1 MELDP
6 QPDQIFDADE
16 SNFEELVI
24 QGSENRVVVVDF
36 WAPWCGPCKT
46 LGPDIEASVRGLGSG
61 IALAKVNVDE
71 NQQLAAMFRV
81 QSIPA
86 VKIVHQGKLVQEF
99 TGALPKEQIDELLR
113 PLLPNAPEPDVNP
126 IDEATQRASMGDL
139 DGASAAYKN
148 ILEEKPND
156 GDALVGLARLALQ
169 QGNVEAVHE
178 YVNLVEL
185 GTPQYKQAH
194 ALLAQLEFG
203 QKCHEAGG
211 RSKCAERVLSDSSD
225 TEGHYLLACCQAA
238 EGEFEEALNTWLDL
252 ATKNPGYADDGA
264 KKAMISVFHLIG
276 RENDMVKDFQRRLYQ
291 ALN

>member
-6 QPDQIFDADE
+6 KTDQIFDVDE

-24 QGSENRVVVVDF
+24 KESENRVVVVDF

-46 LGPDIEASVRGLGSG
+46 LGPDIEAAVRGLGSG

-86 VKIVHQGKLVQEF
+86 VKILHQGKLVQEF
-99 TGALPKEQIDELLR
+99 TGALPKDQIDELLR
-113 PLLPNAPEPDVNP
+113 PLLPDAPEPDVSP

-139 DGASAAYKN
+139 DGASEIFKN

-156 GDALVGLARLALQ
+156 GDALIGLARLALQ
-169 QGNVEAVHE
+169 QGDIEAVHE

-185 GTPQYKQAH
+185 GTPQHNQAH
-194 ALLAQLEFG
+194 AILAQLEFG

-211 RSKCAERVLSDSSD
+211 RNNCAERVSSD
-225 TEGHYLLACCQAA
+225 PSDPEGHYLLACCQAA
-238 EGEFEEALNTWLDL
+238 EGQFEEALEIWLDL
-252 ATKNPGYADDGA
+252 VTKDPGTSDEAA
-264 KKAMISVFHLIG
+264 KKAMISVFHLLG
-276 RENDMVKDFQRRLYQ
+276 RENKMVKDFQRRLYQ

>member
-6 QPDQIFDADE
+6 KTDQIFDVDE

-24 QGSENRVVVVDF
+24 KESENRVVVVDF

-46 LGPDIEASVRGLGSG
+46 LGPDIEAAVRGLGSG

-86 VKIVHQGKLVQEF
+86 VKILHQGKLVQEF
-99 TGALPKEQIDELLR
+99 TGALPKDQIDELLR
-113 PLLPNAPEPDVNP
+113 PLLPDAPEPDVSP

-139 DGASAAYKN
+139 DGASEVFKN

-156 GDALVGLARLALQ
+156 GDALIGLARLALQ
-169 QGNVEAVHE
+169 QEDIEAVHE

-185 GTPQYKQAH
+185 GTPQHNQAH
-194 ALLAQLEFG
+194 AILAQLEFG

-211 RSKCAERVLSDSSD
+211 RNNCAERVSSD
-225 TEGHYLLACCQAA
+225 PSDPEGHYLLACCQAA
-238 EGEFEEALNTWLDL
+238 EGQFEEALEIWLDL
-252 ATKNPGYADDGA
+252 VTKDPGTSDEAA
-264 KKAMISVFHLIG
+264 KKAMISVFHLLG
-276 RENDMVKDFQRRLYQ
+276 RENKMVKDFQRRLYQ

>member
-6 QPDQIFDADE
+6 KTDQIFDVDE

-24 QGSENRVVVVDF
+24 KESENRVIVVDF

-46 LGPDIEASVRGLGSG
+46 LGPDIEAAVRGLGSG

-86 VKIVHQGKLVQEF
+86 VKILHQGKLVQEF
-99 TGALPKEQIDELLR
+99 TGALPKDQIDELLR
-113 PLLPNAPEPDVNP
+113 PLLPDAPEPDVSP

-139 DGASAAYKN
+139 DGASEVFKN

-156 GDALVGLARLALQ
+156 GDALIGLARLALQ
-169 QGNVEAVHE
+169 QEDIEAVHE

-185 GTPQYKQAH
+185 GTPQHNQAH
-194 ALLAQLEFG
+194 AILAQLEFG

-211 RSKCAERVLSDSSD
+211 RNNCAERVSSD
-225 TEGHYLLACCQAA
+225 PSDPEGHYLLACCQAA
-238 EGEFEEALNTWLDL
+238 EGQFEEALEIWLDL
-252 ATKNPGYADDGA
+252 VTKDPGTSDEAA
-264 KKAMISVFHLIG
+264 KKAMISVFHLLG
-276 RENDMVKDFQRRLYQ
+276 RENKMVKDFQRRLYQ